1 MEGKPLPSFF
11 KRDYQVKKHIVTTI
25 KKGKDCVKIIYENKV
40 IATIYLSQSN
50 RITSSVICFDAP
62 EDVKITRIRN
72 QEDESFFNKEE
83 FNR

>member
-1 MEGKPLPSFF
+1 M
-11 KRDYQVKKHIVTTI
+11 KKHIVTTI

-62 EDVKITRIRN
+62 EDVKISRIRN